1 MNISSDV
8 ITPLEFK
15 RILFELWEHS
25 PQTKIRLR
33 AMGKMWDRN
42 FLQVVHITGGD
53 AIILHGSDQMKQV
66 SINDIVQFELETKFQ
81 DFRPNNHYTVELS

>member
-8 ITPLEFK
+8 ITPLDFK

-33 AMGKMWDRN
+33 VMGKMWDRN

>member
-8 ITPLEFK
+8 ITPLDFK

-33 AMGKMWDRN
+33 VMGKMWDRN

-53 AIILHGSDQMKQV
+53 AIILHGSDHMKQV

-81 DFRPNNHYTVELS
+81 DFKPNNHYTVELS

>member
-8 ITPLEFK
+8 ITPLDFK

-33 AMGKMWDRN
+33 VIGKMWDRN

-81 DFRPNNHYTVELS
+81 DFRPNNHYTVELA

>member
-8 ITPLEFK
+8 ITPLDFK

-33 AMGKMWDRN
+33 VMGKMWDRN

-53 AIILHGSDQMKQV
+53 AIILHGSDEMKQV

>member
-8 ITPLEFK
+8 ITPLDFK

-33 AMGKMWDRN
+33 VMGKMWDRN

-81 DFRPNNHYTVELS
+81 DFKPNNHCTVELS